1 MRYLNKL
8 LLAITLVITCNFSWA
23 GPPFVTDDP
32 DVVEYKHWEVNYA
45 VNKTWAENEYSV
57 GIPSIDINYGFSE
70 NIQLHIQPKYSY
82 VRAGL
87 EKYHGV
93 DSTEIG
99 VKYRFINQEN
109 ETSNFM
115 VSFYPLV
122 QLPTGDEKLGEE
134 RNKFQSF
141 LPLWLQYDTQDWT
154 FYGGLGYR
162 INQYTDNKNSWF
174 YGTAALY
181 HLTKTLQ
188 MGAEAFYETSTGTGE
203 KHESGFN
210 VGGIYD
216 FTDDY
221 HLLFSAGRGLND
233 AKTSNQLSTYLALQ
247 VLY

>member
-1 MRYLNKL
+1 MQYVNKL
-8 LLAITLVITCNFSWA
+8 LLAVSLVSICNFSWA

-45 VNKTWAENEYSV
+45 VNKTWGENEYSV
-57 GIPSIDINYGFSE
+57 GIPSLDINYGFSQ
-70 NIQLHIQPKYSY
+70 NIQLHIQPKYAY
-82 VRAGL
+82 ERFGL
-87 EKYHGV
+87 EKHHGI

-109 ETSNFM
+109 ETSSFM
-115 VSFYPLV
+115 VSLYPLI
-122 QLPTGDEKLGEE
+122 QLATGDEKLGEG
-134 RNKFQSF
+134 RSKAQSF
-141 LPLWLQYDTQDWT
+141 IPVWLQYESKDWT
-154 FYGGLGYR
+154 LYGGLGYR
-162 INQYTDNKNSWF
+162 INQYAYSKNSWF
-174 YGTAALY
+174 YGVAALY

-188 MGAEAFYETSTGTGE
+188 VGAEAFHETSTSSLE

-210 VGGIYD
+210 VGGVYD

-233 AKTSNQLSTYLALQ
+233 AKASNQLSTYLALQ